1 VVFDFSRFFLHSLNT
16 CMEQQ
21 LSKLQAIRLQ
31 LQRYEQRH
39 RLLFPELDRRQP
51 SCKAAARAWLNTLLP
66 TLDWGVTLTLKQH
79 MQVAGSDGQLNK
91 HARKR
96 YVAINEYEAAK
107 VARQFAW
114 ELNKY
119 IFGAS
124 AMRRYSK
131 SLGYL
136 AAVERGNAS
145 GRLHLHIAIG
155 AVPVFIEPMEF
166 FKAVG
171 TAASKNPWIDREIY
185 CDHYCVMDNRACNYV
200 TKTLGRNNVDALVL
214 NMPLAG

>member
-1 VVFDFSRFFLHSLNT
+1 
-16 CMEQQ
+16 M
-21 LSKLQAIRLQ
+21 
-31 LQRYEQRH
+31 
-39 RLLFPELDRRQP
+39 
-51 SCKAAARAWLNTLLP
+51 LP

-79 MQVAGSDGQLNK
+79 VQVAGSNGQLNK
-91 HARKR
+91 HARKH
-96 YVAINEYEAAK
+96 YVAINEYEPPK

-119 IFGAS
+119 IFGTG
-124 AMRRYSK
+124 AMRRYGK

-155 AVPVFIEPMEF
+155 GVPAFVTAKDF

-171 TAASKNPWIDREIY
+171 TAASKNPWIDRQIY
-185 CDHYCVMDNRACNYV
+185 CDHYCTIDNRACNYV

-214 NMPLAG
+214 DMPLAG

>member
-1 VVFDFSRFFLHSLNT
+1 MTPV
-16 CMEQQ
+16 
-21 LSKLQAIRLQ
+21 SKLQAIRLQ

-39 RLLFPELDRRQP
+39 QLLFPELDHRKL
-51 SCKAAARAWLNTLLP
+51 SCKVAARAWLNELLP

-79 MQVAGSDGQLNK
+79 VQIAGSNTQLNK
-91 HARKR
+91 HARKH
-96 YVAINEYEAAK
+96 YVALDSYEAAK

-124 AMRRYSK
+124 AVRRYGK

-136 AAVERGNAS
+136 AAIERGNAS

-155 AVPVFIEPMEF
+155 AVPAFVKPMAF

-171 TAASKNPWIDREIY
+171 AAARKNPWIDHEIF
-185 CDHYCVMDNRACNYV
+185 CDHYCTIDNRACNYV

-214 NMPLAG
+214 EMPLAG